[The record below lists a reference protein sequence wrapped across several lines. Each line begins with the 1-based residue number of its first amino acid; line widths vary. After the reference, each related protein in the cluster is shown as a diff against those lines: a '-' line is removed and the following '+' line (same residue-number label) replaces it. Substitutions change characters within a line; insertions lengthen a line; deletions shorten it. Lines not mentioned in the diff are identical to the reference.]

1 MPSMLFIRHA
11 HATVS
16 SRLPPAAWPLSEAGK
31 AASIEMGRNLDVD
44 ALRIRLFS
52 STEVKAIQTAEHLGL
67 GSVQTDERLGEVGKP
82 RYDSGQE
89 HDNDVAHYLNGS
101 DLSGWE
107 PRAKV
112 VERFDQAL
120 NDIGLGDKH
129 TATVIVTHG
138 TVLALW
144 LHEQGL
150 APSAAK
156 LWNSLEMPHML
167 RYVTL

>member
-1 MPSMLFIRHA
+1 MPGTFFIRHA

-31 AASIEMGRNLDVD
+31 AASIEMGRNLAVD
-44 ALRIRLFS
+44 ALKIRLFS
-52 STEVKAIQTAEHLGL
+52 STEVKAIQPAEHLGL
-67 GSVQTDERLGEVGKP
+67 GPVQTDERLGEVSKP
-82 RYDSGQE
+82 WYDSGQE
-89 HDNDVAHYLNGS
+89 HDDDVAHYLNGS
-101 DLSGWE
+101 NLAGWE

-120 NDIGLGDKH
+120 DDIGLGDKN
-129 TATVIVTHG
+129 AAIVIVTHG

-150 APSAAK
+150 TPDATK

-167 RYVTL
+167 RYLTL